1 MYTHISYERN
11 ITMSLELRALVNAET
26 QEVIGRVIF
35 NQGLPKN
42 QNGLICT
49 ITNQKTEEKQI
60 VPVFV
65 SNTQKYINQIK
76 NPVDFM
82 NESGYKAEIED
93 SEVNFI
99 ICMR

>member
-1 MYTHISYERN
+1 
-11 ITMSLELRALVNAET
+11 MSLELRALVNAET

-35 NQGLPKN
+35 NQGLPKK

-49 ITNQKTEEKQI
+49 ITNQKTAEKQT
-60 VPVFV
+60 VPAFV